1 MDHHMARIVPRLI
14 GISRLI
20 CRYALLHR
28 RIAISV
34 YDAKTLEGYQIRGTA
49 EHVADGPVVAKF
61 KVMVE
66 QMFQGAATAKGA
78 LIITPETVVVTMP
91 GAENKKV
98 L

>member
-28 RIAISV
+28 RIAYGV
-34 YDAKTLEGYQIRGTA
+34 HGYLPA
-49 EHVADGPVVAKF
+49 FAVCADGELVH
-61 KVMVE
+61 
-66 QMFQGAATAKGA
+66 A
-78 LIITPETVVVTMP
+78 LLRIIQNAVVVRIVRVRLL
-91 GAENKKV
+91 ERRV